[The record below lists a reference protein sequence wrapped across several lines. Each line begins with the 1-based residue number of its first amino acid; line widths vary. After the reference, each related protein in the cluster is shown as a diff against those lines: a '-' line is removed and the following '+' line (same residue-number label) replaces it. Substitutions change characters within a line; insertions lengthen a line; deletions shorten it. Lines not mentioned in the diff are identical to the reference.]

1 MVPNHARYH
10 LRYTPMQLFHYNDLQ
25 HACQAKSHFSRRNI
39 CRFLFSEFLHLS
51 AIFSLDSGSARSYTK
66 DAAVSPVL
74 QTLLTTSLE
83 AGTSGLLFSFPT
95 KNRRICVRHIR
106 RCFMLCR
113 CTGAHAAAPSYRP
126 CPKSAGQTGSSFQRS
141 HTGAAPPPRRR
152 KRQVRRSGR

>member
-1 MVPNHARYH
+1 
-10 LRYTPMQLFHYNDLQ
+10 MQLFHYNDLQ

-83 AGTSGLLFSFPT
+83 AGTSGLLFFISR
-95 KNRRICVRHIR
+95 KI
-106 RCFMLCR
+106 
-113 CTGAHAAAPSYRP
+113 TGGYA
-126 CPKSAGQTGSSFQRS
+126 
-141 HTGAAPPPRRR
+141 
-152 KRQVRRSGR
+152 